1 MSAYQS
7 TQPTGRDGFAA
18 LLRAEWTK
26 FRSVRG
32 WLIASALVIV
42 LMIVFGLLS
51 ANGSHGT
58 IQRGPNSP
66 VTVGHPYVPIGPG
79 GEAVTD
85 QFTFA
90 HQSLDGNGS
99 ITARVSSLL
108 GTELPNQMAAG
119 QPAPTPTVNMLQPW
133 SKAGLIIKANTSQGS
148 AYAAIMITG
157 GHGVRMQYNFTGD
170 IAGPAVPAGSPEW
183 LRLARS
189 GDTVTGY
196 ASADGSSW
204 TTVGSVQLAGLPSA
218 APVGMFVASPAANT
232 FTAHFG
238 GGTGSGASTL
248 ASARFDG
255 VALTGQRQADAWTA
269 TDIGGDPNAPLING
283 ASGLT
288 GANGVYTVTG
298 NGDIAPDL
306 GGTSVE
312 STLVGAFAAL
322 LVLAVLG
329 VLFISTEYRRGLIR
343 TSLTASPRRGRVL
356 AAKAVVL
363 GWTAFVTG
371 LVGTAITI
379 PIGEHLL
386 RVNGN
391 FINPITALTE
401 TRIIVGT
408 GALLAIA
415 TVLALAIG
423 TIMRRSAAAV
433 ATAIVVV
440 VLPYI
445 LGTAGVLGTAPAQ
458 WLLRVTPAAAFAI
471 QQSIPAYHQV
481 DQAYTP
487 VTGFYPLAPWT
498 GFAVLCVWAAVALG
512 VAGYLLRRRDA

>member
-1 MSAYQS
+1 
-7 TQPTGRDGFAA
+7 
-18 LLRAEWTK
+18 
-26 FRSVRG
+26 
-32 WLIASALVIV
+32 
-42 LMIVFGLLS
+42 
-51 ANGSHGT
+51 
-58 IQRGPNSP
+58 
-66 VTVGHPYVPIGPG
+66 
-79 GEAVTD
+79 
-85 QFTFA
+85 
-90 HQSLDGNGS
+90 
-99 ITARVSSLL
+99 
-108 GTELPNQMAAG
+108 MAAG
-119 QPAPTPTVNMLQPW
+119 QAAPTPTVNMLQPW

-148 AYAAIMITG
+148 AYAAIMVTG
-157 GHGVRMQYNFTGD
+157 GHGVRMQYDFTGD
-170 IAGPAVPAGSPEW
+170 IAGPALSAGSPEW
-183 LRLARS
+183 LRLSRS

-196 ASADGSSW
+196 ASADDSSW
-204 TTVGSVQLAGLPSA
+204 TTVGSVQLAGLPSG
-218 APVGMFVASPAANT
+218 APAGMFVTSPAANR
-232 FTAHFG
+232 FAAHFG

-248 ASARFDG
+248 ASAKFDS
-255 VALTGQRQADAWTA
+255 VALTGQWPAGTWTA
-269 TDIGGDPNAPLING
+269 TGIGGDPNAPLMNG

-288 GANGVYTVTG
+288 EASGVYTVTG
-298 NGDIAPDL
+298 NGDVAPDPGQ
-306 GGTSVE
+306 GGTSIE

-363 GWTAFVTG
+363 GAIAFVTG
-371 LVGTAITI
+371 LVGTAITL
-379 PIGEHLL
+379 PISGHLL

-391 FINPITALTE
+391 LINPITALTE

-408 GALLAIA
+408 AALLAVA
-415 TVLALAIG
+415 AVLALAIG

-487 VTGFYPLAPWT
+487 VTGFYPLTPWA
-498 GFAVLCVWAAVALG
+498 GFAVLCLWAAVALG
-512 VAGYLLRRRDA
+512 LAGYLLRRRDA